1 MGFKKNFFLA
11 ELMASCLQ
19 AVALP
24 LEPWPQPKRRDLS
37 QLQLRTT
44 EVQRTNSDFLS
55 GEVEGTED
63 EPKKEKSQDG
73 GQEGGTTQRETER
86 KPEAHHREPR
96 DTAVSLVQLRTLGY
110 RKISEALLQ
119 AAGELCV
126 HITNNRE
133 KKSLQERQ
141 SQFLQFSKTL
151 GHFTYVF
158 VLENLLFLKD
168 TEVFS
173 NLYTF
178 FTGNIFMFLKG
189 QNTLLLLYMKKQF
202 DFYFYRT
209 NPYFLNFF
217 WWCQDLNPGPCT
229 LPLSDIPSPEGIRVC
244 YWKLENTDR

>member
-1 MGFKKNFFLA
+1 
-11 ELMASCLQ
+11 
-19 AVALP
+19 
-24 LEPWPQPKRRDLS
+24 
-37 QLQLRTT
+37 LRTT

-141 SQFLQFSKTL
+141 S
-151 GHFTYVF
+151 
-158 VLENLLFLKD
+158 
-168 TEVFS
+168 
-173 NLYTF
+173 
-178 FTGNIFMFLKG
+178 
-189 QNTLLLLYMKKQF
+189 
-202 DFYFYRT
+202 
-209 NPYFLNFF
+209 
-217 WWCQDLNPGPCT
+217 
-229 LPLSDIPSPEGIRVC
+229 
-244 YWKLENTDR
+244 